1 MSAIQTRKTKCKP
14 QFYKSLLFIV
24 LYPVQIKKCCQSR
37 YRPTKSYSNNLT
49 RHRQVKNK
57 TKSITAVIISAV
69 ARKEPSIS
77 EIGHEG
83 EYGKES

>member
-1 MSAIQTRKTKCKP
+1 MSAIQTRKTKCEP

-37 YRPTKSYSNNLT
+37 YTKSYSNNLT
-49 RHRQVKNK
+49 RHRQVKNE
-57 TKSITAVIISAV
+57 TKSITVVIISAV

-83 EYGKES
+83 EYGKER

>member
-1 MSAIQTRKTKCKP
+1 MSATQTRKTKCEP

-37 YRPTKSYSNNLT
+37 HTKSYSNNLT
-49 RHRQVKNK
+49 RHRQVKNE
-57 TKSITAVIISAV
+57 TKSITAVIISTV
-69 ARKEPSIS
+69 ARKEQSIS

-83 EYGKES
+83 EYGKER

>member
-1 MSAIQTRKTKCKP
+1 MSAIQTRKTKCEP

-37 YRPTKSYSNNLT
+37 YPKSYSNNLT
-49 RHRQVKNK
+49 RHRQVKNE

-83 EYGKES
+83 EYGKER